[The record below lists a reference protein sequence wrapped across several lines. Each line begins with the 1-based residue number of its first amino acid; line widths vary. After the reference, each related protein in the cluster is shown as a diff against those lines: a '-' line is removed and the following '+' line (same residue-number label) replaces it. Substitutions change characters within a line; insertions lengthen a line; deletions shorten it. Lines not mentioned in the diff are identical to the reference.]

1 MGVRAQGP
9 YARQHRE
16 LDDLCND
23 CGGGLQPASTLNDVR
38 VVAKKTTQGNTKYR
52 GDFELSPDVKIPV
65 WVYARVAE
73 EKFPSLKKVV
83 LNDDA
88 EVDEEG
94 ARHYANTSMDRQYK
108 SLTDDDQIL
117 RPEAMVKGFKYGRD
131 KVPFSKVDEEVL
143 KYTASKCLTLLC
155 FVPQDEIPRHV
166 YTEGVDWLCPPGK
179 AGEERAEKDI
189 RAARALNALAHAMF
203 EERKVAIVRFVK
215 REKSSPSL
223 AAVFATQV
231 DTDVDDER
239 FDDEEDGA
247 SASVTPA
254 PSLPPCAKLILASL
268 PSRLQA
274 LTRARGCAGLGGVG
288 RRRRNGEAQAR
299 TVPPVPVLPAVPG
312 GPPRCALRADA
323 GQAGADDGTAQC
335 DGRADRRDEPRRC
348 EEGAGRAGA

>member
-23 CGGGLQPASTLNDVR
+23 CGGGLQPASTLNDVS

-83 LNDDA
+83 LNDDE

-94 ARHYANTSMDRQYK
+94 ARHYANTGMDRQYK

-155 FVPQDEIPRHV
+155 FVPRDAIPRHV

-179 AGEERAEKDI
+179 PGEERAEKDI
-189 RAARALNALAHAMF
+189 RAAKALNALAHAMF

-254 PSLPPCAKLILASL
+254 PS
-268 PSRLQA
+268 PSPSFAVAAFRL
-274 LTRARGCAGLGGVG
+274 
-288 RRRRNGEAQAR
+288 
-299 TVPPVPVLPAVPG
+299 
-312 GPPRCALRADA
+312 
-323 GQAGADDGTAQC
+323 
-335 DGRADRRDEPRRC
+335 
-348 EEGAGRAGA
+348 